1 MLRAIQQ
8 FFEQNIAS
16 AQSNS
21 DAEREHSLQ
30 LATAALLF
38 EMMRMDDEIDEDE
51 KRLLKKLIGQRFS
64 LTDSETRQLIQLAE
78 QEAEQAI
85 DYRCFTSLIN
95 SHFSAKEKVDIIE
108 LLWQVAYADGQINK
122 YEDHL
127 VRKISELI
135 YVPHSAFIAAKH
147 RAAAQVQESD
157 QKRAIAR
164 PDHKTC
170 I

>member
-8 FFEQNIAS
+8 FFEQNIAT

-38 EMMRMDDEIDEDE
+38 EMMRMDDEIDENE
-51 KRLLKKLIGQRFS
+51 KQLVRKLISQRFT
-64 LTDSETRQLIQLAE
+64 LTGNETKKLIQLAE

-85 DYRCFTSLIN
+85 DYHCFTSLIN
-95 SHFSAKEKVDIIE
+95 SHFSAEEKIDIVE
-108 LLWQVAYADGQINK
+108 HLWQVAYADGQINK

-147 RAAAQVQESD
+147 RAAAQWQED
-157 QKRAIAR
+157 GKNH
-164 PDHKTC
+164 PVTLEKPLKT
-170 I
+170 